1 MREGAAGLGK
11 ISSFQSWSH
20 HHRRRRR
27 LRQIDRFFIPS
38 YPRRA
43 RAQRARPLPPSPSA
57 INSRKDCRFH
67 FPFSLPQPDNW
78 RMTTSVK
85 MSFKNQGSE
94 RFGVQVVS
102 IVFASSQPLLL
113 FSRRVHPSSSGFMP
127 LQGGTTI
134 VDSERSQDYHYPKT
148 SKIVAINKEKTKV
161 S

>member
-1 MREGAAGLGK
+1 MREEAACFGK

-20 HHRRRRR
+20 HHRRRRHRRR

-38 YPRRA
+38 YPRA

-67 FPFSLPQPDNW
+67 FPSSLPQPDNG

-85 MSFKNQGSE
+85 MSFKNQGLE
-94 RFGVQVVS
+94 LFRVQVVS
-102 IVFASSQPLLL
+102 ILFASSQPLLL

-134 VDSERSQDYHYPKT
+134 VDSERSRQYRYPKT
-148 SKIVAINKEKTKV
+148 S
-161 S
+161 

>member
-1 MREGAAGLGK
+1 MGKFHPFKVGPIITGGVVVSGRLIAFLSPPIPAA
-11 ISSFQSWSH
+11 
-20 HHRRRRR
+20 
-27 LRQIDRFFIPS
+27 
-38 YPRRA
+38 RA

-67 FPFSLPQPDNW
+67 FRFSLPQPDNW
-78 RMTTSVK
+78 RMTNLVK

-94 RFGVQVVS
+94 LFGVLGVS

-134 VDSERSQDYHYPKT
+134 VDSERSRQYRYPKT
-148 SKIVAINKEKTKV
+148 S
-161 S
+161 